1 MKLSFDALMAIICV
15 EENRL
20 FFGKK
25 IEKYLIKKL
34 NIFLDYLKLF
44 FNNEFSGIFCCFL
57 IVLLSLF
64 KRSVIDIGQDSGF
77 YLETTQKIFEGKKY
91 YHDFFE
97 YNFPISFLLLI
108 IPVGISNLL
117 GLSPIIIADYFVN
130 LLAIFSLIWSYKILK
145 NSQKI
150 QSQLELN
157 LLIICFT
164 AGFFIRGRTLFFNEF
179 LTKTS
184 FLIIFFFPLFSYY
197 VYGVEKLKK
206 IQKIYLGIMSGL
218 IISLKPNFIILF
230 FLFEI
235 YRVYQSHN
243 IKSFLAIHNLVC
255 ASIISLYAIIIFIFF
270 PSFVENFSYM
280 MSIYYDYKI
289 NYRIDDF
296 SDKYLLIFN
305 KIQINYLMYFML
317 FFVYIKN
324 GQKNEFLNYL
334 MLLMLAIIF
343 IIFSENF
350 YIDQEIIFS
359 SLGLSFIIINFVNFL
374 KQNKISILHY
384 WLVFF
389 SLIIFCFIATET
401 FSLISSLLYY
411 LGLPVL
417 IYLLFFR
424 HFVDSK
430 SYFYVKIF
438 LIFSTILLIFLQF
451 NHSKLFDI
459 FFALFLMI
467 ISLINLNLCLEKYQV
482 NKKFFHPIVF
492 LVFLTTIGFV
502 GEYFRAIFNNYSP
515 NEAHLALQSPN
526 HQNKVLFEIVK
537 SNIKN
542 NDNLI
547 IFGDAIENSYPFRN
561 YAKIRNDSE
570 FSQYDILANSLK
582 YPIIYYQNEL
592 YNNKVLESL
601 YQQIINPKNNA
612 IIFYNYRDCTINNF
626 EFVIRNSPQIK
637 KYLLENFK
645 FFTQHYS
652 IKEDKSFT
660 PNYTQ
665 EFLTNDEFEMVKGID
680 LTQPKIMKNNVFEA
694 YVRK

>member
-1 MKLSFDALMAIICV
+1 MKWSFDALMAIICV

-20 FFGKK
+20 FFGRK
-25 IEKYLIKKL
+25 IENFLSKKL
-34 NIFLDYLKLF
+34 NIFLNFLKLF
-44 FNNEFSGIFCCFL
+44 FSNQFGGFFCCFL
-57 IVLLSLF
+57 IILLSLF
-64 KRSVIDIGQDSGF
+64 KRSMVDIGQDSGL
-77 YLETTQKIFEGKKY
+77 YLEIAQKIFEGKKY

-97 YNFPISFLLLI
+97 YNFPISFLFLI

-117 GLSPIIIADYFVN
+117 GLSPIIIAEYFVN
-130 LLAIFSLIWSYKILK
+130 LLGIFSLIWSYKILK

-164 AGFFIRGRTLFFNEF
+164 AGFFIRGKTLFFNEF

-184 FLIIFFFPLFSYY
+184 FLIIFFFPFFSYY

-206 IQKIYLGIMSGL
+206 IQKIYLGILSGL
-218 IISLKPNFIILF
+218 IISLKPNFIILVF
-230 FLFEI
+230 CFEI
-235 YRVYQSHN
+235 FRVYKSRN
-243 IKSFLAIHNLVC
+243 IKSLLDIHNFFC
-255 ASIISLYAIIIFIFF
+255 ALFIILYLTLIAIFF
-270 PSFVENFSYM
+270 TSFAENFSYM
-280 MSIYYDYKI
+280 MSIYSEYKL
-289 NYRIDDF
+289 NYQNK
-296 SDKYLLIFN
+296 KYLFILN
-305 KIQINYLMYFML
+305 KIEANYLPYFML
-317 FFVYIKN
+317 ILIYIKN
-324 GQKNEFLNYL
+324 LQKNEVNNYL
-334 MLLMLAIIF
+334 ILLISVIIF

-350 YIDQEIIFS
+350 YIDEEIIFS
-359 SLGLSFIIINFVNFL
+359 ALGLSFIIINFTNFL
-374 KQNKISILHY
+374 KQNKISLLHY

-389 SLIIFCFIATET
+389 SLIIFCFMASET
-401 FSLISSLLYY
+401 FSLISSTLYY
-411 LGLPVL
+411 LGLPIL

-459 FFALFLMI
+459 FLTLFLII
-467 ISLINLNLCLEKYQV
+467 ISLINLNLFLEKYRV
-482 NKKFFHPIVF
+482 NKFFFQAINFVVF
-492 LVFLTTIGFV
+492 FATIGFA

-515 NEAHLALQSPN
+515 NETHFNLQSPN
-526 HQNKVLFEIVK
+526 HQNKFLFEIAK

-561 YAKIRNDSE
+561 YAKLRNDSE

-582 YPIIYYQNEL
+582 YPIIHYQYKI
-592 YNNKVLESL
+592 YNNKVLESF
-601 YQQIINPKNNA
+601 YQQIINPKNKI
-612 IIFYNYRDCTINNF
+612 IIFYNYRDCTISNF
-626 EFVIRNSPQIK
+626 EFVIRSSPEIK
-637 KYLLENFK
+637 EYFLENFQ
-645 FFTQHYS
+645 FLTQHFS
-652 IKEDKSFT
+652 VKEDKSFT

-680 LTQPKIMKNNVFEA
+680 LTQPKIIKNDVFEA

>member
-1 MKLSFDALMAIICV
+1 MKWSFDALMAIICV

-34 NIFLDYLKLF
+34 NFFLDYLKLF
-44 FNNEFSGIFCCFL
+44 FSNEFGGIFCCFL
-57 IVLLSLF
+57 IILLSLF
-64 KRSVIDIGQDSGF
+64 KRSMIDIGQDSGL
-77 YLETTQKIFEGKKY
+77 YLEITQKILEGKKY
-91 YHDFFE
+91 YNDFFE

-108 IPVGISNLL
+108 IPVGISKSL
-117 GLSPIIIADYFVN
+117 GLSPIIISDYFIN
-130 LLAIFSLIWSYKILK
+130 LLAIFSLIWAYRILK

-164 AGFFIRGRTLFFNEF
+164 AGFFIRGKTLFFNEF

-184 FLIIFFFPLFSYY
+184 FLIIFFFPFFSYY

-206 IQKIYLGIMSGL
+206 IQKIYLGIISGL
-218 IISLKPNFIILF
+218 IISLKPNFIILVF
-230 FLFEI
+230 FFEI
-235 YRVYQSHN
+235 YRVYQSRN
-243 IKSFLAIHNLVC
+243 IMSFLAIHNLIC
-255 ASIISLYAIIIFIFF
+255 ALLISFYVIIIFIFF

-324 GQKNEFLNYL
+324 GQKNELSNYL

-343 IIFSENF
+343 IVFSENF
-350 YIDQEIIFS
+350 YIDQEIIFPA
-359 SLGLSFIIINFVNFL
+359 LALSFIIINFVNFL
-374 KQNKISILHY
+374 KQNKISILRY
-384 WLVFF
+384 WFLFF
-389 SLIIFCFIATET
+389 VLMIFCFMASET
-401 FSLISSLLYY
+401 FSLISSMIYY
-411 LGLPVL
+411 LGLPIFL
-417 IYLLFFR
+417 YLVFFR
-424 HFVDSK
+424 PFIDSK
-430 SYFYVKIF
+430 SYLYAKIF
-438 LIFSTILLIFLQF
+438 LMFSIIFLVFLRF
-451 NHSKLFDI
+451 NFFKLFDFSFVI
-459 FFALFLMI
+459 FLII
-467 ISLINLNLCLEKYQV
+467 ISLINLNLCWQKYQV

-526 HQNKVLFEIVK
+526 HQNKVLFEIAK
-537 SNIKN
+537 SNIKT

-561 YAKIRNDSE
+561 YAKLRNDSE
-570 FSQYDILANSLK
+570 FSQYDVLANSLK
-582 YPIIYYQNEL
+582 YPIINYQNEI

-612 IIFYNYRDCTINNF
+612 IIFYNYRDCTISNF
-626 EFVIRNSPQIK
+626 EFVMRNSREIK
-637 KYLLENFK
+637 EYFLENFE
-645 FFTQHYS
+645 FSTQHFS
-652 IKEDKSFT
+652 VKEDKSFT

-665 EFLTNDEFEMVKGID
+665 EFLNNHEFDVVKGID
-680 LTQPKIMKNNVFEA
+680 LTQPKIMKNNIFEA